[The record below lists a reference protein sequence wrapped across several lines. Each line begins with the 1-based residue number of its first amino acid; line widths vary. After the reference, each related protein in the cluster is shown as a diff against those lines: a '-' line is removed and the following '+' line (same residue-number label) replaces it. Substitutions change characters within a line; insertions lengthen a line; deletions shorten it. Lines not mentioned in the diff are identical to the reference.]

1 MSGVRPRFLG
11 HSSENEPFYPFFSR
25 RSEELVGLLNRR
37 IYVLLSASSPL
48 VKLQYFVLSFFTF
61 IGFVAFGPV
70 LPLNGQMLPQS
81 APEDVHPLVQAVR
94 VLPADDKAIE
104 NMLPQSNAWAQ
115 VIASAGIN
123 PEVEQ
128 CLNCHFTEQT
138 AEDAHPGKHL
148 ARHAPAAFGC
158 TLCHGGNGSAPDKE
172 EAHTSIEGLPF
183 LKGQQI
189 EAACGKC
196 HVEPAVLDAPYL
208 SGGRYVLNKY
218 GCVTCHHLPVEIP
231 VRRYAPR
238 LDYIGNKASRAWL
251 NQWLGD
257 PTVYLPE
264 SKMPRV
270 EMTDSEREAIV
281 EFLSSLRLDE
291 QLQPIEGVGD
301 AEAGKRLFVEN
312 ECQSCHALQGVGE
325 TVGPELAKVSTKVSR
340 TWLMSYLKNPAALH
354 PETKMPSYDFT
365 NQQVLNLTEYLLGD
379 VVPNSTLEE
388 GELSNMEQ
396 LIEIDALKAADG
408 FKLYISKGCAQC
420 HGVGKYMGVNI
431 TNRLLDNDIQDSI
444 RQIQTHQGTQ
454 IEVPGIDMPES
465 DVRLMTVAILALR
478 RNEIHD
484 ALLHKSEGGALGN
497 PNQFLQEFWELPIP
511 AQQKAP
517 DYYNEVVS
525 QLTPEACG
533 ICHQQQLED
542 WKTSR
547 HAIATGPGVHGQL
560 VEQNPATILT
570 CQKCHAPLSEQA
582 EFLPPGEDEVS
593 NQTELTGRGRE
604 YIPNRGYDAKLQSH
618 GIVCAACHVRS
629 HQRFGPPFSE
639 HAAAASVFAGGHHGG
654 AVVASAY
661 SDSAFC
667 KPCHQFEENG
677 FSLNGKLLE
686 NTYNEWLES
695 PHAKEGKTCQS
706 CHMPNRRHQ
715 WRGIHDPES
724 VKNALKLDIEIRNYQ
739 ESIEAEIRLTNQ
751 GAGHHLPTYLTPAI
765 FVTVRLLD
773 EAETLIPKTE
783 AIRVIQRRVPLSLDK
798 EVFDTRIPA
807 GGTWVY
813 TYKASFTNDA
823 RSLEVRLDVHPDHFY
838 NDFFEVYNSKT
849 LEGKTAIK
857 HALEITE
864 NSPYLLMS
872 KRIPLFVE

>member
-1 MSGVRPRFLG
+1 M
-11 HSSENEPFYPFFSR
+11 
-25 RSEELVGLLNRR
+25 
-37 IYVLLSASSPL
+37 LLSTSLPF
-48 VKLQYFVLSFFTF
+48 VKLQFFTVRFFAF
-61 IGFVAFGPV
+61 IFCVAFGPV
-70 LPLNGQMLPQS
+70 PHLNGQMLPQS

-104 NMLPQSNAWAQ
+104 GIPAQPNMWAQ
-115 VIASAGIN
+115 VISSAGIN
-123 PEVEQ
+123 PAVEQ
-128 CLNCHFTEQT
+128 CLDCHFTEQT
-138 AEDAHPGKHL
+138 AEDAHAGKHL
-148 ARHAPAAFGC
+148 ARHAPETFGC
-158 TLCHGGNGSAPDKE
+158 VLCHGGNGSAANKK
-172 EAHTSIEGLPF
+172 EAHTSIEGFPF
-183 LKGQQI
+183 WKGHQI
-189 EAACGKC
+189 EVSCGKC
-196 HVEPAVLDAPYL
+196 HVEPAIPDAPYL

-238 LDYIGNKASRAWL
+238 LDYIGNKVTQSWM
-251 NQWLGD
+251 NQWLSD

-264 SKMPRV
+264 SKMPRI

-281 EFLSSLRLDE
+281 EFLSSLRLEE

-301 AEAGKRLFVEN
+301 TEGGKRLFVEN
-312 ECQSCHALQGVGE
+312 ECQSCHALQGLGE
-325 TVGPELAKVSTKVSR
+325 TIGPELANVSTKVNR
-340 TWLMSYLKNPAALH
+340 IWLMSYLKNPANLH

-365 NQQVLNLTEYLLGD
+365 DQQVLNLTEYLLGD
-379 VVPNSTLEE
+379 AALEST
-388 GELSNMEQ
+388 GRASNPALKDGNVSEMKKP
-396 LIEIDALKAADG
+396 IEIDAAKAATG
-408 FKLYISKGCAQC
+408 FELFISKGCAQC
-420 HGVGKYMGVNI
+420 HGIGKYMGVNI
-431 TNRLLDNDIQDSI
+431 TNQLLENDIQDSI
-444 RQIQTHQGTQ
+444 RQIQTHQGIQT
-454 IEVPGIDMPES
+454 EVPGIDMPES
-465 DVRLMTVAILALR
+465 DVELMKVAILALR
-478 RNEIHD
+478 RNEIHN
-484 ALLHKSEGGALGN
+484 ALKHKPIGGASGD
-497 PNQFLQEFWELPIP
+497 PSRFLDQFWELPIP

-517 DYYNEVVS
+517 DYYNNKVS
-525 QLTPEACG
+525 RLGPEACG
-533 ICHQQQLED
+533 ICHQQQLKD

-547 HAIATGPGVHGQL
+547 HAIAMGPGVHGQL
-560 VEQNPATILT
+560 VEQSPATILA
-570 CQKCHAPLSEQA
+570 CQKCHAPLSEQL
-582 EFLPPGEDEVS
+582 EFLPPRENGVS
-593 NQTELTGRGRE
+593 SQTNPSGGGSE
-604 YIPNRGYDAKLQSH
+604 YIANEGYDAGLQSH

-639 HAAAASVFAGGHHGG
+639 HAAAASVFAEGHHGG
-654 AVVASAY
+654 AVVSSAY

-715 WRGIHDPES
+715 WRGIHDPDS
-724 VKNALKLDIEIRNYQ
+724 VKNALKLDVEIRNYQ
-739 ESIEAEIRLTNQ
+739 ESIEAEIRLTNE

-765 FVTVRLLD
+765 FVTVRLLN
-773 EAETLIPKTE
+773 EAETLIPNTE

-813 TYKASFTNDA
+813 TYKAPFTDDA

-838 NDFFEVYNSKT
+838 NDFFEVYKSKT
-849 LEGKTAIK
+849 LEGQTAIK

-872 KRIPLFVE
+872 KKMPLFEE